1 MSAILQLATRSV
13 PFFNYSNVFTAHEA
27 EFVSIFRE
35 VGRSGAFI
43 MQRHLAQFEKNLAAF
58 VGARHALGVGN
69 ATDGLLY
76 ALRAAGI
83 GPGDEVILSSHTMVA
98 TAAAVHFAGATPIPV
113 ECGSDHL
120 IDPQA
125 AEAAITPATRAI
137 LPTQLNGRTCDMDAL
152 QTIATRH
159 GLIVVEDA
167 AQGLGSKFK
176 GRCAGTFGIASAISF
191 YPAKVLGCFGDGG
204 AVITNDDAVRE
215 RISQMRDHGRNSEGQ
230 IVSWGLNSRLD
241 NLHAAILDA
250 QLERYRQTIAR
261 RRELAALY
269 DANLRHVGALKLPPA
284 PNGDPDHFDVYQNYE
299 IEAERRDDLQQ
310 YLKSHG
316 VGTLVQWGGQAVHQL
331 RELGFTQTLPRTDE
345 LFRRMLLLPLNLSL
359 TNADIEFVCETIR
372 KFYGE

>member
-152 QTIATRH
+152 QSDRNAPRA
-159 GLIVVEDA
+159 DR
-167 AQGLGSKFK
+167 S
-176 GRCAGTFGIASAISF
+176 GRCRARAGFEVQGTVRGNFRHCI
-191 YPAKVLGCFGDGG
+191 GDQLLSRQG
-204 AVITNDDAVRE
+204 ARVF
-215 RISQMRDHGRNSEGQ
+215 
-230 IVSWGLNSRLD
+230 
-241 NLHAAILDA
+241 
-250 QLERYRQTIAR
+250 R
-261 RRELAALY
+261 RRG
-269 DANLRHVGALKLPPA
+269 RC
-284 PNGDPDHFDVYQNYE
+284 DH
-299 IEAERRDDLQQ
+299 ER
-310 YLKSHG
+310 
-316 VGTLVQWGGQAVHQL
+316 
-331 RELGFTQTLPRTDE
+331 
-345 LFRRMLLLPLNLSL
+345 
-359 TNADIEFVCETIR
+359 
-372 KFYGE
+372 